1 MMMHLFRNVAR
12 AAFCVAATVLLTLLS
27 PSAAWAQKLE
37 VTPVAE
43 KMISQLPD
51 GPLYWQLETFPTLA
65 EAEAAAGPTSLAAD
79 VSGKFWLVTLGAKGA
94 AGHGGTAVAE
104 VGPVPQI
111 SAPEYLLRL
120 NRATGA
126 PGAKTSIHSH
136 PGPEAF
142 YVLAGRMTQ
151 RTPEGTIDL
160 GAGEGTPGF
169 GSDTAMEVTSTGTV
183 DLDQLVMFVVDAS
196 KPFSTPAKLD

>member
-1 MMMHLFRNVAR
+1 MIKHLLVT
-12 AAFCVAATVLLTLLS
+12 AATGTMWLMVVAASGLLAPAT
-27 PSAAWAQKLE
+27 AWAQKLE
-37 VTPVAE
+37 VAPVTE
-43 KMISQLPD
+43 KTVAQLPD
-51 GPLYWQLETFPTLA
+51 GPLFWQIETFPTLA

-79 VSGKFWLVTLGAKGA
+79 VSGKVWLVTLGAQGA
-94 AGHGGTAVAE
+94 AGHGGTVVTE
-104 VGPVPQI
+104 IGPVPPI
-111 SAPEYLLRL
+111 KAPQYLLRL

-126 PGAKTSIHSH
+126 PGARTSIHSH

-160 GAGEGTPGF
+160 EAGQGTPGH
-169 GSDTAMEVTSTGTV
+169 GADTAMEVSSSGTV

>member
-1 MMMHLFRNVAR
+1 MLGLLVPSVA
-12 AAFCVAATVLLTLLS
+12 
-27 PSAAWAQKLE
+27 SAQQKLE
-37 VTPVAE
+37 VVPVVEKTVAE
-43 KMISQLPD
+43 LPD
-51 GPLYWQLETFPTLA
+51 GPLFWQLETFPTLA
-65 EAEAAAGPTSLAAD
+65 AAEAAAGPTSLAAE
-79 VSGKFWLVTLGAKGA
+79 VSGKVWLVTLGAKGA

-104 VGPVPQI
+104 IGPVPEI
-111 SAPEYLLRL
+111 SASQYLLRL

-160 GAGEGTPGF
+160 EAGEGTPGHEA
-169 GSDTAMEVTSTGTV
+169 DTAMEVTSSGTV

-196 KPFSTPAKLD
+196 KPFSTPAKLE

>member
-1 MMMHLFRNVAR
+1 MKYLNGIVAR
-12 AAFCVAATVLLTLLS
+12 AVFWLMATAMLGLLV
-27 PSAAWAQKLE
+27 PSTAWAQKLE
-37 VTPVAE
+37 VAPVVE
-43 KMISQLPD
+43 KKVTQLPD
-51 GPLYWQLETFPTLA
+51 GTLFWQIETFPTLA
-65 EAEAAAGPTSLAAD
+65 EAEAAAGPTSLAAE
-79 VSGKFWLVTLGAKGA
+79 VSGKFWLFSLGAEGA

-104 VGPVPQI
+104 VGPVPRI
-111 SAPEYLLRL
+111 TASEYLLRI
-120 NRATGA
+120 NRATGV

-160 GAGEGTPGF
+160 EAGQGTPGH
-169 GSDTAMEVTSTGTV
+169 GADTPMEVTSSGTV

-196 KPFSTPAKLD
+196 KPFSTPAALD